1 MDDRGQTV
9 EEVLR
14 GLNLRSTP
22 PGPTPTEEQARAMA
36 LRELRS
42 GPGTKIPDEQI
53 LRPRW
58 SSEKERIPEMPLWLR
73 ALIEK
78 KATDEEVIDALEKRL
93 RRAPTHETLLL
104 ANALSR
110 DLTRR
115 TGNSEWLHKLL
126 TQELVNAIA
135 QKGG

>member
-1 MDDRGQTV
+1 MDDHGQTV

-14 GLNLRSTP
+14 GLNLRPTP
-22 PGPTPTEEQARAMA
+22 PGPAPTEEQARALA
-36 LRELRS
+36 LRVLRS
-42 GPGTKIPDEQI
+42 GPGTKVPDEQI

-58 SSEKERIPEMPLWLR
+58 SSEKERIPEMPLWLQ

-115 TGNSEWLHKLL
+115 TGHSEWLHKLL

>member
-1 MDDRGQTV
+1 MDERI
-9 EEVLR
+9 EEALR
-14 GLNLRSTP
+14 RLNLRSTP
-22 PGPTPTEEQARAMA
+22 LGSAPTEEQARALA

-42 GPGTKIPDEQI
+42 GPGTKIPDDQI

-58 SSEKERIPEMPLWLR
+58 SSEKEKTPEMPLWLR

-115 TGNSEWLHKLL
+115 IGHSEWLHKLL

-135 QKGG
+135 QKGS